1 MPGSSDRACRRWRAF
16 RLLLRRL
23 YRALVRLSAVLLS
36 VPDGLP
42 VWPRSGISLPLSSRV
57 GAKSGA
63 GLWTGSPAAR
73 ARAKPGAGLR
83 PRTFARQCAD
93 PAGAAAATVLIRQTH
108 PKTRAASER
117 NADMI
122 LSASLSAP
130 GSWVRR

>member
-1 MPGSSDRACRRWRAF
+1 MPGSSDRACRRWRAL

-57 GAKSGA
+57 GAK
-63 GLWTGSPAAR
+63 
-73 ARAKPGAGLR
+73 PGAGLR
-83 PRTFARQCAD
+83 PGTFARQCAD
-93 PAGAAAATVLIRQTH
+93 PAGAAAATVLIRRAH